1 MMSMI
6 NPNVGPVPD
15 LKEFVNKYMKRK
27 LPMNWHHELFYDIL
41 ENKIVQHDDGLLY
54 LNKGIDKLGREV
66 EFGTK
71 DSTPAK
77 INKYILTTA
86 PRFHA
91 KSQCFTIDYPLWS
104 LYKNPNVRIM
114 IVSAN
119 EEIAISFNRA
129 IVNHLEN
136 NHELIDDFGY
146 LVPQF
151 QDKKKWG
158 EKAIIVNRDTMEKDP
173 SVVAVGV
180 GGKLISRRADIIII
194 DDLIDIE
201 SARTKRARNKTREWY
216 ENVLVPILEDDGRLV
231 IAGTVWYKDDIYDT
245 LLADGGFDI
254 RMKLKAL
261 IYDGKY
267 ERKDGKEVRYIPYKL
282 IDHPYA
288 LKAQTLFSDEVMH
301 NYYLNKNLRSGVLWE
316 RKWSFDKLMEKK
328 RTANMSMASFMRQY
342 LNEPSSE
349 EEKVFK
355 EKHIKEALAAGTN
368 KWMVTG
374 WDNSQPERQLGYGHL
389 ITAIGVDLAI
399 SKKERSDN
407 SAIAVWGLDDNR
419 KRVLLYLD
427 YGKWSTDETKMKIV
441 EAYHN
446 FHPVKVRVENVAFQ
460 DMLRQQ
466 VAEDIP
472 VEGFHT
478 TASKKFNPET
488 GLAHLSMLL
497 EQGNMVIPT
506 SRRDN
511 DNYKKVCDL
520 VSQMQTYSYD
530 QHAGDALMASWF
542 ALDILKDF
550 DRKMADNR
558 GYFETNALVE
568 QMRSIRAAHRVV
580 ILGYNPPFFKL
591 SYTSLVYVFRPVEG
605 ANPFIQPDEP
615 FMIFGTRHKKSVAYI
630 FNKKTNEMVAK
641 LDGDLSALMFT
652 SLIERIGMFFNKA
665 QIILDRGGEG
675 EAVLLELEKRNYP
688 NLMAYQPGE
697 DNLPVYEEGF
707 KISSKTLPIAI
718 DYFKGMVDGMH
729 YSIPDEQLVKEMG
742 ELIGVEEDRL
752 NMSFGDGQ
760 RIKTVA
766 TALWLLDNYE
776 NMEKQEGQKKRIKKK
791 SSQPRYRIFRR

>member
-1 MMSMI
+1 MPIKQDS
-6 NPNVGPVPD
+6 GPVPP

-41 ENKIVQHDDGLLY
+41 ENKIVQKDDGLLY
-54 LNKGIDKLGREV
+54 LNKGMMADGTEV
-66 EFGTK
+66 EFGKK
-71 DSTPAK
+71 DSSPAK
-77 INKYILTTA
+77 INKYILATA

-91 KSQCFTIDYPLWS
+91 KSQCFTIDYPLWC
-104 LYKNPNVRIM
+104 LYKNPNIRIM

-129 IVNHLEN
+129 IMNHLEN
-136 NHELIDDFGY
+136 NHELIEDYGY

-158 EKAIIVNRDTMEKDP
+158 EKAIIVSRDTMEKDP

-201 SARTKRARNKTREWY
+201 SARTKRARAKTREWY

-245 LLADGGFDI
+245 LQAEGGFDI

-261 IYDGKY
+261 LYDGSY

-288 LKAQTLFSDEVMH
+288 LKAQTLFSPEVIH
-301 NYYLNKNLRSGVLWE
+301 HYQLHKNLKSGVLWDA
-316 RKWSFDKLMEKK
+316 KWSFAKLMEKK
-328 RTANMSMASFMRQY
+328 RTANMSMSSFMRQY

-355 EKHIKEALAAGTN
+355 EKHIKEAVLAGTN
-368 KWMVTG
+368 KWMVTA
-374 WDNSQPERQLGYGHL
+374 WDNAQPERQLGYGHL

-407 SAIAVWGLDDNR
+407 SAIAVWGLTDQR

-497 EQGNMVIPT
+497 EQGNMVLPS

-511 DNYKKVCDL
+511 EHYKRVCDL
-520 VSQMQTYSYD
+520 ISQMQTYSYD
-530 QHAGDALMASWF
+530 QHAGDSLMASWF
-542 ALDILKDF
+542 ALDVLKDF

-580 ILGYNPPFFKL
+580 ILGYNPPYYKF
-591 SYTSLVYVFRPVEG
+591 SYTSVVYVFRPVTQPD
-605 ANPFIQPDEP
+605 PFIQPDEP
-615 FMIFGTRHKKSVAYI
+615 FLIFLTREKRSVAYI
-630 FNKKTNEMVAK
+630 FNKATNEMVAK
-641 LDGDLSALMFT
+641 VEGDINALMFT
-652 SLIERIGMFFNKA
+652 SLIERVGMFFNKA
-665 QIILDRGGEG
+665 QIVIDKNGEG
-675 EAVLLELEKRNYP
+675 EAILLELEKRNYP
-688 NLMAYQPGE
+688 NLMVYQPGD
-697 DNLPVYEEGF
+697 DNQPVYEEGF

-718 DYFKGMVDGMH
+718 DYFRGLVDGMH
-729 YSIPDEQLVKEMG
+729 YSLPDEQLVKEMG
-742 ELIGVEEDRL
+742 ELISVEGEKL
-752 NMSFGDGQ
+752 TMSFGDGQ
-760 RIKTVA
+760 RIKTVS

-776 NMEKQEGQKKRIKKK
+776 NAEKLVDKKK
-791 SSQPRYRIFRR
+791 KVKTKTSQPRYRVFRR